1 MTEQSRTQQVLAI
14 AQRVTKPLSGT
25 RNDWVPNGLFVTGRP
40 TLRVP
45 SIGVVI
51 AVGSIIVGWWAFA
64 GATGLDD
71 DSRQT
76 LDARPALFAGSIS
89 IMAMMWAHVLSTRLR
104 PLEILFGGL
113 DRMYRWH
120 RWSGALAVASVFL
133 HTQIVDDVKGIP
145 GASRSIAKAAEEL
158 AGTAETFLYVLVIA
172 SAIRWVPY
180 RWWRHT
186 HKLMFPVYVISCA
199 HFYTASKP
207 FGNGDMWGRYYST
220 AMIIGILAGAHR
232 LIWRDMIKRGRSY
245 RVSSITRGSRYLDIV
260 LTPTG
265 TPIRHTSG
273 QFAFLKFSSNGLTE
287 PHPFTIASGPTT
299 SDLRFA
305 MRTDGDWTGRLNEQ
319 IAVGDTVTVEG
330 AFGRSHPLPRRTDRQ
345 VLWVAGGVGITPF
358 LSALDELEAHPRTPR
373 PQLFYAVSSSDEAIG
388 LTELEAAH
396 RSGLIELHLH
406 ISRDG
411 SRLTPDD
418 ITSEFGHGG
427 LSGAHV
433 VMCGP
438 SGLLRSMSRA
448 ARGCGASTIHIEEF
462 DIRSGVGPDLTHE
475 IDNIFNEVATHVKK
489 QSSRSASTQ

>member
-1 MTEQSRTQQVLAI
+1 MTEQSRAQQILAL
-14 AQRVTKPLSGT
+14 AQRVTKPLVGT
-25 RNDWVPNGLFVTGRP
+25 RNDWAPNGLFVAGRP
-40 TLRVP
+40 TLSVP

-51 AVGSIIVGWWAFA
+51 AVGSIMVGWWAFA

-76 LDARPALFAGSIS
+76 FDARPALFAGSIS

-104 PLEILFGGL
+104 PLEIMFDGL

-120 RWSGALAVASVFL
+120 RWSGAVAVASVFL
-133 HTQIVDDVKGIP
+133 HTQIVDEVKGIA
-145 GASRSIAKAAEEL
+145 GASRSIANAAEEL
-158 AGTAETFLYVLVIA
+158 AGTAETFLYILVVA
-172 SAIRWVPY
+172 SILRWIPY

-186 HKLMFPVYVISCA
+186 HKLMYPVFIISCA
-199 HFYTASKP
+199 HFYTATKP
-207 FGNGDMWGRYYST
+207 FGNGDAWGRFYST

-245 RVSSITRGSRYLDIV
+245 RVSSITRDLRHLDIV
-260 LTPTG
+260 LAPTG
-265 TPIRHTSG
+265 TPIRHRAG
-273 QFAFLKFSSNGLTE
+273 QFVFLKFPGKGLTE
-287 PHPFTIASGPTT
+287 PHPFTIASGPAA

-305 MRTDGDWTGRLNEQ
+305 MRTDGDWTGRLNQQ

-330 AFGRSHPLPRRTDRQ
+330 AFGRCRPLPRRADHQ
-345 VLWVAGGVGITPF
+345 VLWIAGGAGITPF
-358 LSALDELEAHPRTPR
+358 LSALDELRAHPRTSRPR
-373 PQLFYAVSSSDEAIG
+373 LFFAVSSIDEAIG

-406 ISRDG
+406 VSQTG
-411 SRLTPDD
+411 SRLTEDD

-438 SGLLRSMSRA
+438 RSLLRSMSCA
-448 ARGCGASTIHIEEF
+448 ARDCGASTIHIEEF

-475 IDNIFNEVATHVKK
+475 IDNIIKVAAQVKER
-489 QSSRSASTQ
+489 SSRSASTQ

>member
-1 MTEQSRTQQVLAI
+1 
-14 AQRVTKPLSGT
+14 
-25 RNDWVPNGLFVTGRP
+25 
-40 TLRVP
+40 
-45 SIGVVI
+45 
-51 AVGSIIVGWWAFA
+51 
-64 GATGLDD
+64 
-71 DSRQT
+71 
-76 LDARPALFAGSIS
+76 
-89 IMAMMWAHVLSTRLR
+89 
-104 PLEILFGGL
+104 
-113 DRMYRWH
+113 
-120 RWSGALAVASVFL
+120 
-133 HTQIVDDVKGIP
+133 
-145 GASRSIAKAAEEL
+145 
-158 AGTAETFLYVLVIA
+158 
-172 SAIRWVPY
+172 
-180 RWWRHT
+180 
-186 HKLMFPVYVISCA
+186 
-199 HFYTASKP
+199 
-207 FGNGDMWGRYYST
+207 MWGRYYST

-232 LIWRDMIKRGRSY
+232 LMWRDMIKRGRSY
-245 RVSSITRGSRYLDIV
+245 RVSSITRGFRYLDIV

-273 QFAFLKFSSNGLTE
+273 QFAFLKFSSKGLTE

-373 PQLFYAVSSSDEAIG
+373 PQLFYAISSRDEAIG

-406 ISRDG
+406 SSRDG

-475 IDNIFNEVATHVKK
+475 IDNIFNEVATYVKK